1 MEKKIIFLCF
11 FVSLL
16 TLPEFISSQVVV
28 EEDVPFEEKKF
39 ADWDECVTAC
49 AAKFTDGDE
58 SRIKDVRPRF
68 FKCICWYYLN
78 LNQTS

>member
-16 TLPEFISSQVVV
+16 TLPEFISSQLLVKD
-28 EEDVPFEEKKF
+28 DVPFKEKRF
-39 ADWDECVTAC
+39 PDRGECIRAC

-58 SRIKDVRPRF
+58 GRIKDVEPSF
-68 FKCICWYYLN
+68 YKCICSYYVIVFY
-78 LNQTS
+78 